1 MKTKEAISIF
11 LVDDDIFCLE
21 LYREVLTNLGYT
33 NTTLFEKSTDCLNQL
48 TLQPQVIF
56 LDYQM
61 DNLNGIDI
69 LKKIKR
75 FNPNIIVLFISGQ
88 QNIQVAVNSLKYGA
102 FDYIVKKDFTEDKI
116 KLAMDKVEQLLDL
129 LQRRN
134 KGSFMRRAFS
144 AVGIF
149 SLLLFTQKFFSK

>member
-1 MKTKEAISIF
+1 MNNKSAISIF
-11 LVDDDIFCLE
+11 LVDDDPFCLE
-21 LYREVLTNLGYT
+21 LYREVLGNLGYI
-33 NTTLFEKSTDCLNQL
+33 NVTTFDKSADCLHEL
-48 TLQPQVIF
+48 TRQPEVIF

-88 QNIQVAVNSLKYGA
+88 DAIQVAVNSLKYGA

-116 KLAMDKVEQLLDL
+116 KIAMEKVELLREML
-129 LQRRN
+129 NRK
-134 KGSFMRRAFS
+134 KGGFLKRAMAAIGVLSGF
-144 AVGIF
+144 F
-149 SLLLFTQKFFSK
+149 FFQKMFAK